1 MSKVEDSTR
10 FSSLMRMASG
20 ENIIGVL
27 PHHVQCVWHMYVWW
41 GTAWSELG
49 FGIGAGQQVVHA
61 ACCCTVSELSRSE
74 PVALVVRSM
83 LG

>member
-1 MSKVEDSTR
+1 MSKVEDSTH
-10 FSSLMRMASG
+10 FSSIIRMASG

-27 PHHVQCVWHMYVWW
+27 PHLVQCVWHMYVWW

-61 ACCCTVSELSRSE
+61 ACCCTGSELNRPE
-74 PVALVVRSM
+74 LVTHVVRSM